1 MDSTSLAFTLDS
13 RWLHKPWMQK
23 KMRPLLWLTIFFG
36 GSGNLGKDA
45 GSRVITVLC
54 RKNCCCYQGRC
65 KTVRLPLLMPFGSV
79 FELESQQ
86 LHPKHAWEVRLQTFS
101 DQTSS
106 QIDSNATSLYEM
118 RCKRHMDTIF
128 DAKLGTDAGLR
139 RFVQHCWCG
148 FQRLDQSPGRTPQSF
163 EDECYILMPWL
174 RGSGPKFWSIS
185 QLSAC
190 NKTSKCCDTDFNT
203 LHNLHNTSWTLVCLR
218 VLNHSRKTNC
228 SGQKHPSTRRPNLS
242 YLICSFQFAESII
255 PLGLTKAEL
264 GFFLFS
270 ITKESES
277 NIRSFLCYR
286 WPESPGDSSDSRCS
300 WLCNLWA
307 PIMRCLLFMKFSH
320 VKTSHRHPNA
330 ISGIS
335 CTLRKLLIFGSKLSP
350 QLLGRLHWAGFQFQ
364 QHSSL
369 PVLWRTHVDR
379 FYGSL
384 PDLFNHCNSL
394 FLDLRSIDKHL
405 TLPNMTCWHS
415 CSVEK
420 VCWWVLLQVIV
431 NIARRCELISQSAW
445 PRQKHCQIAWFEKPQ
460 DCSSECLT
468 FKMFIHSPFPSMS

>member
-1 MDSTSLAFTLDS
+1 
-13 RWLHKPWMQK
+13 
-23 KMRPLLWLTIFFG
+23 MRPLCTRW
-36 GSGNLGKDA
+36 
-45 GSRVITVLC
+45 
-54 RKNCCCYQGRC
+54 
-65 KTVRLPLLMPFGSV
+65 
-79 FELESQQ
+79 
-86 LHPKHAWEVRLQTFS
+86 
-101 DQTSS
+101 
-106 QIDSNATSLYEM
+106 
-118 RCKRHMDTIF
+118 
-128 DAKLGTDAGLR
+128 DAKGTWIQSSTPSLAPTRLASL
-139 RFVQHCWCG
+139 VQHCWCG

-277 NIRSFLCYR
+277 NIRSFSATGGLKVLGFIWQSLQLTLQPMSTHNALFAIYEIFSCQDISQTSECHQR
-286 WPESPGDSSDSRCS
+286 HKLHTAQVVDLWQQALAAAARSP
-300 WLCNLWA
+300 
-307 PIMRCLLFMKFSH
+307 P
-320 VKTSHRHPNA
+320 
-330 ISGIS
+330 
-335 CTLRKLLIFGSKLSP
+335 
-350 QLLGRLHWAGFQFQ
+350 LGRFQFQ

-394 FLDLRSIDKHL
+394 FLDLRSIDS
-405 TLPNMTCWHS
+405 TLLYQTWLVDTPAVLKKYAGGS
-415 CSVEK
+415 CCKSSWTLLEDASSSLK
-420 VCWWVLLQVIV
+420 VRDLVKSIV
-431 NIARRCELISQSAW
+431 
-445 PRQKHCQIAWFEKPQ
+445 K
-460 DCSSECLT
+460 
-468 FKMFIHSPFPSMS
+468 